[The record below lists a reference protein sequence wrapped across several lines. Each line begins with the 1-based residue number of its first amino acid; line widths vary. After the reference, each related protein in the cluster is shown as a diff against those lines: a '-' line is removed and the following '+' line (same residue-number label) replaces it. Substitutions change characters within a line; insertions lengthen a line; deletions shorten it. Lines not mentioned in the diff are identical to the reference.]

1 MKKKIFMIVT
11 LISVLMICSVV
22 YAASINKTNISIYEG
37 KGYTLKLSGTKIR
50 SVSTENKKIATISK
64 SGYVKGVKAGTTKV
78 SLRGTNGKTYKCS
91 VKVVAPCITK
101 KSVSVYTGKTITVG
115 LKGTTIKSVAT
126 ANSKVATINK
136 NGVITGKN
144 AGSTYVHVKG
154 TNNKI
159 YKCTVKVVAPYIN
172 KSKISIGETKSYQ
185 LKLYGDTIV
194 KTSIKDENVATISNN
209 GLVKGVT
216 KGDTVATITGKS
228 GRTYI
233 CNVNLDDVYVVNDFA
248 EYIGPTNYKWGS
260 SIKGEEPEYFKPI
273 LHNANVVKFEEIRKY
288 MTPIMDVKT
297 LADNGKT
304 YMSKVL
310 CSYPEI
316 LGSCYSYTPGSVIEF
331 KLSGNGV
338 IVKDALKAKYKVS
351 DSSVLKIYK
360 KNNCWYFKCLKT
372 GTSWI
377 TTTYHGYTIQS
388 KITVTSNSLKKGCK
402 HEIKGKHFLNEDTG
416 WAEIYKYS
424 CTKCKGLSHWRQ
436 DIGNPIKDPIVD
448 IYYYGIF

>member
-11 LISVLMICSVV
+11 LISVLVICSVV
-22 YAASINKTNISIYEG
+22 YAASINKTSISIYEG
-37 KGYTLKLSGTKIR
+37 KGYTLKLSGTRIK
-50 SVSTENKKIATISK
+50 SVSTGNKKIATISK

-91 VKVVAPCITK
+91 VKVVAP
-101 KSVSVYTGKTITVG
+101 
-115 LKGTTIKSVAT
+115 
-126 ANSKVATINK
+126 
-136 NGVITGKN
+136 
-144 AGSTYVHVKG
+144 
-154 TNNKI
+154 
-159 YKCTVKVVAPYIN
+159 YIN

-185 LKLYGDTIV
+185 LKLYGDAIV
-194 KTSIKDENVATISNN
+194 KTSIKDENVAIISNN
-209 GLVKGVT
+209 GLVKGIK

-228 GRTYI
+228 GRTYT
-233 CNVNLDDVYVVNDFA
+233 CNVNIDDVYVVNDFA

-260 SIKGEEPEYFKPI
+260 SIRGEKPKRFEPI
-273 LHNANVVKFEEIRKY
+273 LHNANVIEFEEIENY
-288 MTPIMDVKT
+288 VLPVLDVKT

-316 LGSCYSYTPGSVIEF
+316 LYDCYSYTPGSVIEF

-360 KNNCWYFKCLKT
+360 KNNRWYFKCLKT

-402 HEIKGKHFLNEDTG
+402 HEIKGKFFCHGDTTC
-416 WAEIYKYS
+416 ADIYKYS

>member
-11 LISVLMICSVV
+11 LISVLVICSVV
-22 YAASINKTNISIYEG
+22 YAASINKTSISIYEG

-50 SVSTENKKIATISK
+50 SVSTGNKKIATISK
-64 SGYVKGVKAGTTKV
+64 SGYVKGIKAGTTKV

-91 VKVVAPCITK
+91 
-101 KSVSVYTGKTITVG
+101 
-115 LKGTTIKSVAT
+115 
-126 ANSKVATINK
+126 
-136 NGVITGKN
+136 
-144 AGSTYVHVKG
+144 
-154 TNNKI
+154 
-159 YKCTVKVVAPYIN
+159 VKVVAPYIN

-194 KTSIKDENVATISNN
+194 KTSIKDENIAIISNN
-209 GLVKGVT
+209 GLVKGIE

-228 GRTYI
+228 GRTYA
-233 CNVNLDDVYVVNDFA
+233 CNINIDDVYVVNDFA
-248 EYIGPTNYKWGS
+248 EYIGPRNYKWGI

-273 LHNANVVKFEEIRKY
+273 LHNANVVEFEQIRKY

-360 KNNCWYFKCLKT
+360 KNNRWYFKCLKT

-377 TTTYHGYTIQS
+377 TTTYHGYTIQN

-402 HEIKGKHFLNEDTG
+402 HKIKGKHFLYEDTG

-436 DIGNPIKDPIVD
+436 DIGNPIKDSIVD
-448 IYYYGIF
+448 IYYYGIS